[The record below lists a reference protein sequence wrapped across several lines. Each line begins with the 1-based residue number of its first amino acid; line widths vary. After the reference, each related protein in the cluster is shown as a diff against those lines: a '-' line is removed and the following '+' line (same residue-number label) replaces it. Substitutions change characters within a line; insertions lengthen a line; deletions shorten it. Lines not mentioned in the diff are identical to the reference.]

1 MDSIRIIHGP
11 NLNLLGKRDPQH
23 YGKLTL
29 EEINREIR
37 AFAAAKKIEIEI
49 MQSNHEGEIIESIQD
64 SGGVTGIIINPGGFT
79 HTSVAIRDA
88 IEAVDV
94 PVIEVHL
101 SNISG
106 REAFRQ
112 QSLIAPVCIGQI
124 SGFGYQS
131 YFLALEYFYQINLS
145 QSRRII

>member
-1 MDSIRIIHGP
+1 MGTIRIIHGP
-11 NLNLLGKRDPQH
+11 NLNLLGKRDPKH

-37 AFAAAKKIEIEI
+37 AFATAKKIEVEI
-49 MQSNHEGEIIESIQD
+49 IQSNHEGEIIESIQD
-64 SGGVTGIIINPGGFT
+64 SGGLTGIIINPGGFT

-101 SNISG
+101 SNITG

-112 QSLIAPVCIGQI
+112 QSIIAPVCIGQI
-124 SGFGYQS
+124 SGLGYHS
-131 YFLALEYFYQINLS
+131 YILALEYFYQINLS
-145 QSRRII
+145 RSRRKI

>member
-11 NLNLLGKRDPQH
+11 NLNLLGKRDPKH

-37 AFAAAKKIEIEI
+37 AFAAAKKIEVEI
-49 MQSNHEGEIIESIQD
+49 FQSNHEGEIIESIQD
-64 SGGVTGIIINPGGFT
+64 SGGLTGIIINPGGFT

-106 REAFRQ
+106 RESFRQ

-131 YFLALEYFYQINLS
+131 YILALEYFYQINFS

>member
-11 NLNLLGKRDPQH
+11 NLNLLGKRDPKH

-37 AFAAAKKIEIEI
+37 AFGAAKKIEVEI
-49 MQSNHEGEIIESIQD
+49 IQSNHEGKIIESIQD

-88 IEAVDV
+88 IEAVNV

-106 REAFRQ
+106 RESFRQ

-124 SGFGYQS
+124 SGFGYRS
-131 YFLALEYFYQINLS
+131 YILALEYFYQLNLS

>member
-1 MDSIRIIHGP
+1 MGTIRIIHGP
-11 NLNLLGKRDPQH
+11 NLNLLGKRDPKH

-37 AFAAAKKIEIEI
+37 AFAAAKKIEVEI
-49 MQSNHEGEIIESIQD
+49 IQSNHEGEIIESIQD
-64 SGGVTGIIINPGGFT
+64 SGGLTGIIINPGGFT

-94 PVIEVHL
+94 SVIEVHL
-101 SNISG
+101 SNIAG
-106 REAFRQ
+106 RESFRQ

-124 SGFGYQS
+124 SGLGYQS
-131 YFLALEYFYQINLS
+131 YILALEYFYQINLS